1 MRLPS
6 CSQRSRRHGTTQCVG
21 PRADATQRHGSG
33 EQRRP
38 TGPLCNLCLPHRVQL
53 ANAERQSARVQP
65 CHSRGLTGLARPK
78 TAALLIVFSALAL
91 IGLEP
96 AHAVA
101 QSADRHTAGSN
112 RSADAA
118 DPRTTAYRECHTDST
133 EVLYREH
140 PMCQP
145 GTAPRRPPSA
155 IEPCPFRGG
164 DRIAEIMRRSA
175 ECMRA
180 KGY

>member
-6 CSQRSRRHGTTQCVG
+6 CSRRGRRHGTTQFVG
-21 PRADATQRHGSG
+21 TRADATHRHGSG
-33 EQRRP
+33 EQRRR
-38 TGPLCNLCLPHRVQL
+38 TSPLCNLCLPHRVRL
-53 ANAERQSARVQP
+53 ADAEGQSARVQP
-65 CHSRGLTGLARPK
+65 CQSRGLTGLARPK

-101 QSADRHTAGSN
+101 QAADRHMAGTN

-118 DPRTTAYRECHTDST
+118 DPRTMAYRECHTNST

-145 GTAPRRPPSA
+145 GVAPRRPPSA
-155 IEPCPFRGG
+155 TEPCPFRGG
-164 DRIAEIMRRSA
+164 DRVTEIMRRSA